1 MIGSLAGL
9 AESSQRQNRGAL
21 SEGLQSL
28 NRGMESW
35 LGSMKERHQKRT
47 MVAIQKLI
55 QQDKIPW
62 GEVNKLL
69 ADVDIDPVA
78 MMQGL
83 EPAMAN
89 QKRQQFQQA
98 GPVIAG
104 IITNALSSGDEVP
117 MDEIMSSG
125 MQQGLGFRDVLAV
138 LKGLQDSGLVPTIE
152 QKGKEKNRQLNTLGF
167 SAKYNAPITEDM
179 ASNARKLGIEPT
191 VVPGASAGN
200 ASIGQQGIPQQRQPI
215 PPQPGQGIPQQRPQ
229 QELGL
234 TPGAG
239 MVNQPPATGMTG
251 MHKNVLGQSLFG
263 GRENKMYAAP
273 PPGRK
278 TPTTMAGIAATDFP
292 LFEKTKQAE
301 AKARAKYAK
310 AETDKKKLMTFPEKR
325 ARGKELRETE
335 KRILN
340 PANVEAQQLQV
351 DVEFFNENTDKPY
364 IYVRKQGEEKSFLG
378 VDFLR
383 PDTSTKIEKVDVST
397 PEKIRDSSL
406 SREQKVKLL
415 KERFE
420 FE

>member
-1 MIGSLAGL
+1 
-9 AESSQRQNRGAL
+9 
-21 SEGLQSL
+21 
-28 NRGMESW
+28 
-35 LGSMKERHQKRT
+35 
-47 MVAIQKLI
+47 
-55 QQDKIPW
+55 
-62 GEVNKLL
+62 
-69 ADVDIDPVA
+69 
-78 MMQGL
+78 
-83 EPAMAN
+83 
-89 QKRQQFQQA
+89 
-98 GPVIAG
+98 
-104 IITNALSSGDEVP
+104 
-117 MDEIMSSG
+117 
-125 MQQGLGFRDVLAV
+125 
-138 LKGLQDSGLVPTIE
+138 
-152 QKGKEKNRQLNTLGF
+152 
-167 SAKYNAPITEDM
+167 
-179 ASNARKLGIEPT
+179 
-191 VVPGASAGN
+191 
-200 ASIGQQGIPQQRQPI
+200 
-215 PPQPGQGIPQQRPQ
+215 
-229 QELGL
+229 
-234 TPGAG
+234 